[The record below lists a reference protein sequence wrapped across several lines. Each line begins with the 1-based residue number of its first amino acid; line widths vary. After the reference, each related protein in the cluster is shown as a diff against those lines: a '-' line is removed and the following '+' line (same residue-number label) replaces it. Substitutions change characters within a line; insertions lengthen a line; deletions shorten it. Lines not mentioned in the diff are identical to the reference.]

1 MNQNPVAMGPIL
13 SATVTSSGIVAIVK
27 TADGSGTKL
36 LQGTPDGTSWTEVTA
51 PSEPSLG
58 SVGSIEGPAG
68 RLLVATAK
76 VEDGHVYVSTDDG
89 ENWSIASNLSTFG
102 GAPIGQTV
110 LQLGVNSTGQ
120 SAKVLCYGHPDY
132 LMGVWLGSAA
142 GV

>member
-1 MNQNPVAMGPIL
+1 MSRPWGLWLPSKVR
-13 SATVTSSGIVAIVK
+13 
-27 TADGSGTKL
+27 
-36 LQGTPDGTSWTEVTA
+36 QGACWWG
-51 PSEPSLG
+51 
-58 SVGSIEGPAG
+58 
-68 RLLVATAK
+68 TAK

-89 ENWSIASNLSTFG
+89 SNWSIASNLSTFG

-132 LMGVWLGSAA
+132 MMGVWLGSAA